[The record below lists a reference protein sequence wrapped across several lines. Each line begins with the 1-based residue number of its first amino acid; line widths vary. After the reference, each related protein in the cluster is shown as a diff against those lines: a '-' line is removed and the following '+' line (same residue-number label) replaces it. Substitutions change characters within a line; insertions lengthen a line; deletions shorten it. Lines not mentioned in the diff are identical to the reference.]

1 MSYEGTKRVTDTK
14 VILYEGCVQI
24 ANGPGRPVKSL
35 TQARAAEGST
45 TKYTAEAWRMHG
57 STFVTNIIQ
66 WSQQVTRHWHFR
78 G

>member
-14 VILYEGCVQI
+14 VILYEGFVQI

-45 TKYTAEAWRMHG
+45 NKYTAEAWCMLG
-57 STFVTNIIQ
+57 STLLPTFSIVP
-66 WSQQVTRHWHFR
+66 SK
-78 G
+78 